1 MQMEVTMNTV
11 INIGIDVHKDS
22 YSLSAFTFNNR
33 QCFGQTRIAS
43 KSSLVIKYVNRM
55 KQEHQDAQ
63 VVCGYEAGPTGY
75 GLYRDLE
82 KAGIPCAIMAPTTM
96 PKASGSKVKNDRLD
110 AQDIAKHLAFG
121 TYSSVHVPTAQD
133 ESVKN
138 FTRLRNTRKTAL
150 KKAKQNLLS
159 FLLRCDRSF
168 NEGKTHWTKIH
179 FTWLKQQ
186 KFDNWVDQETFNEY
200 LQEVHDQMEKVARY
214 DQRIEELAS
223 MDCYRENVRKLCC
236 FRGIETHTALSL
248 ISEIGDFSR
257 FLNARQFSAF
267 LGLVPSEES
276 SGQKERRG
284 AITKAGNT
292 RLRLLLIEGAKSTLR
307 SNIYGK
313 KSKRLLARHK
323 GNPPDVIAYA
333 DRANRRLHKSYDR
346 LTAKGVHHNKAT
358 VAVAREMACFVWG
371 MMNDRMD

>member
-1 MQMEVTMNTV
+1 
-11 INIGIDVHKDS
+11 
-22 YSLSAFTFNNR
+22 
-33 QCFGQTRIAS
+33 
-43 KSSLVIKYVNRM
+43 
-55 KQEHQDAQ
+55 
-63 VVCGYEAGPTGY
+63 
-75 GLYRDLE
+75 
-82 KAGIPCAIMAPTTM
+82 
-96 PKASGSKVKNDRLD
+96 
-110 AQDIAKHLAFG
+110 
-121 TYSSVHVPTAQD
+121 
-133 ESVKN
+133 VKN

-313 KSKRLLARHK
+313 KSKRLLARQK